1 MAFIRLSCC
10 DTESY
15 LRQIAEAPPESVVI
29 LYPFQFFISPKQEPH
44 PDPPLKGREVYIL
57 LILKERFGGLEK
69 KFYFCKRNKKYYMTA
84 ERKNHIITAIS
95 KKAKALSPEGSEIIL
110 FGSQARGDAHNGS
123 DWDVLILLDKDRI
136 LPSDYDEYSYPLR
149 ELGWDLGECVNT
161 VLYTKNDWQKEAFS
175 PFYENV
181 TKEGIRL

>member
-110 FGSQARGDAHNGS
+110 FGSQAMLITAQTGMCLSFLTKTEYCLPTMTNTLIRFGS
-123 DWDVLILLDKDRI
+123 SDGILVSASTRYYIQRMIGRK
-136 LPSDYDEYSYPLR
+136 
-149 ELGWDLGECVNT
+149 
-161 VLYTKNDWQKEAFS
+161 K
-175 PFYENV
+175 PFPHSMK
-181 TKEGIRL
+181 T